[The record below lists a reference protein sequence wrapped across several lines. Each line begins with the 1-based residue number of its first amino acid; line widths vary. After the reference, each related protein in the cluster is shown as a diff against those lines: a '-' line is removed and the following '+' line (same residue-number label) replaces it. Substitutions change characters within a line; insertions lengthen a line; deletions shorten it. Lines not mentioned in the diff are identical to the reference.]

1 MRASVIS
8 AVLFAAVLIFV
19 FSSTGWLSGFF
30 HSLLNLCIDLPE
42 ELPAADGGEI
52 ERIAQKWSAA
62 KPAILLFYDKA
73 EIDAL
78 DKAVYE
84 LQFACERKDEKE
96 YAAARAAVIYEIRQ
110 VCDMIEIRAENIF

>member
-30 HSLLNLCIDLPE
+30 KSLLDLCEDLPDT
-42 ELPAADGGEI
+42 PASDGGKTELLS
-52 ERIAQKWSAA
+52 QKWKSGKTAV
-62 KPAILLFYDKA
+62 LLFYDKSR
-73 EIDAL
+73 IDAL
-78 DKAVYE
+78 DKAVSE
-84 LQFACERKDEKE
+84 LQSACEREDEKE

-110 VCDMIEIRAENIF
+110 VTDMIRISPENIL